1 MMQGAA
7 QDGERHFP
15 EESHPVRADYI
26 ASAGLNHLIQYSVLS
41 YVACSY
47 VNL

>member
-1 MMQGAA
+1 MDREG
-7 QDGERHFP
+7 HFS
-15 EESHPVRADYI
+15 EESHPVRAEFS

-41 YVACSY
+41 YVAYSY